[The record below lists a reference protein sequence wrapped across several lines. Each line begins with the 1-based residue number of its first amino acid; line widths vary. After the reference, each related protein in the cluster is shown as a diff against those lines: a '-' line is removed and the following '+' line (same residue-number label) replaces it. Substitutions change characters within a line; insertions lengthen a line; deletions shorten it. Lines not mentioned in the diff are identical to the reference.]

1 MTFNISNYRPPYTI
15 TATPPNGS
23 VITHVLTN
31 PSLSSGYLRDT
42 FNIHFHHTTGAGEV
56 LPITI
61 TNSCGVSATVNN
73 SLSAGMDLSPNGSL
87 PSDCSNAYSY
97 NFDVYPKLHCSS
109 VTYTLISPSGTVLA
123 TQTNNATFSGYPVG
137 TGYKVIRQDC
147 CRKDSLIFNWDA
159 APPFKISYTQN
170 LGNAPCR
177 EGTTTLYIE
186 YNYSGRTADIV
197 LKSGPPSV
205 TFADGSVHTYTY
217 PDTTKNVSSSA
228 GIGYFGPGTYTI
240 YAIDHCGNID
250 SITKTFTPS
259 DVRHSAFTASLVKG
273 CTDDNKI
280 LLNVTSSGAYD
291 AGKVTVNSIYD
302 KPFNSSAN
310 SISDSIMSLSAGTY
324 YATYRYQDGYE
335 PNFVG
340 MTNPGCDV
348 INDTIIIPA
357 YTQPLFSPSAVV
369 ALCGTTRQVALLS
382 DSTRG
387 VSPFRYQITAGPTTA
402 PLQTSPVF
410 TGLASGTYTFLMADA
425 CSNSYSRSITIDT
438 LTMPNVVT
446 TGSTCVGGAATFTL
460 PASPFYSYTWQR
472 PNGSTST
479 GNALTVNPVTTSD
492 TGTYKVSVTS
502 TIGGC
507 TNSSSKS
514 YKLSACSILA
524 ENLLRFSGQWKSGN
538 IQLNWQTADEINM
551 SSYIVERSTDGYVF
565 TPVQQVEAKGEQQN
579 TYTATDTHVP
589 AGVVYYRLQ
598 SIEKGGAINY
608 SSIISF
614 KKSNAQLF
622 NVYPTL
628 ITGNTP
634 VTVTCAAT
642 SHTTYIKVIS
652 VDGKVW
658 QTIPVA
664 AGLTQTNIN
673 LSNLAKGSYFIV
685 ITGNDN
691 VVTTQVWKE

>member
-1 MTFNISNYRPPYTI
+1 
-15 TATPPNGS
+15 
-23 VITHVLTN
+23 
-31 PSLSSGYLRDT
+31 
-42 FNIHFHHTTGAGEV
+42 
-56 LPITI
+56 
-61 TNSCGVSATVNN
+61 
-73 SLSAGMDLSPNGSL
+73 
-87 PSDCSNAYSY
+87 
-97 NFDVYPKLHCSS
+97 
-109 VTYTLISPSGTVLA
+109 
-123 TQTNNATFSGYPVG
+123 
-137 TGYKVIRQDC
+137 
-147 CRKDSLIFNWDA
+147 
-159 APPFKISYTQN
+159 
-170 LGNAPCR
+170 
-177 EGTTTLYIE
+177 
-186 YNYSGRTADIV
+186 
-197 LKSGPPSV
+197 
-205 TFADGSVHTYTY
+205 
-217 PDTTKNVSSSA
+217 
-228 GIGYFGPGTYTI
+228 
-240 YAIDHCGNID
+240 
-250 SITKTFTPS
+250 
-259 DVRHSAFTASLVKG
+259 
-273 CTDDNKI
+273 
-280 LLNVTSSGAYD
+280 
-291 AGKVTVNSIYD
+291 
-302 KPFNSSAN
+302 
-310 SISDSIMSLSAGTY
+310 
-324 YATYRYQDGYE
+324 
-335 PNFVG
+335 
-340 MTNPGCDV
+340 
-348 INDTIIIPA
+348 
-357 YTQPLFSPSAVV
+357 
-369 ALCGTTRQVALLS
+369 
-382 DSTRG
+382 
-387 VSPFRYQITAGPTTA
+387 
-402 PLQTSPVF
+402 
-410 TGLASGTYTFLMADA
+410 
-425 CSNSYSRSITIDT
+425 
-438 LTMPNVVT
+438 MPNVVT